1 MDRSSS
7 IHNEIGRR
15 VTKGKLK
22 VPGLSCR
29 GRTVSSHRQS
39 WSMSSPLPASSISST
54 ASGTWCSLITTEITL
69 SPRQILSSTPEVAR
83 PLSSPGSQTLAP
95 RASFNKFST
104 IGKSE
109 MSDFGINPDFLTN
122 ILIEVIQILL
132 VTVVYVPLSHNPDDH
147 DDGVSTIVKTEY
159 QQL

>member
-1 MDRSSS
+1 
-7 IHNEIGRR
+7 
-15 VTKGKLK
+15 
-22 VPGLSCR
+22 
-29 GRTVSSHRQS
+29 
-39 WSMSSPLPASSISST
+39 
-54 ASGTWCSLITTEITL
+54 
-69 SPRQILSSTPEVAR
+69 
-83 PLSSPGSQTLAP
+83 
-95 RASFNKFST
+95 
-104 IGKSE
+104 